1 MNTGKTLFAQLMDF
15 LPWKRF
21 HRINARRNGDHG
33 VRYFSAAEQ
42 FRVMAFAQLAYR
54 ESLRDIEICL
64 AAQSAK
70 LYHMGLSQPVK
81 RATLADANER
91 RDWRIF
97 AEFAQGLIDEARTL
111 YVDEPFGIELAG
123 SAYAFDSSTIDLCV
137 SLFPWAHYGK
147 TTTNTNTN
155 TNTNTK
161 AAVKLHTLLD
171 LRGNIPSFIHLST
184 GRMGDVRGF
193 DKLCFEPGATYIMDR
208 GYLDFARLYRLHEAK
223 AFFVT
228 RPKHNTQLRRS
239 SSLPSSTLDS
249 TQREA
254 NARVGIRSDQRI
266 RLTGKHTREH
276 YPETLRRVHLVVP
289 ETGKHL
295 VLLTNH
301 FSPPAS
307 TIAALY
313 KARWQVELFF
323 KWIKQHLRIERFY
336 GHSENAV
343 KTQIWIAV
351 SVYVLIAIIKK
362 RLNLEPTLYGL
373 LQVLSLTLF
382 EKTTLQ
388 EALQRAMHTENSPP
402 SANQLNLF

>member
-1 MNTGKTLFAQLMDF
+1 MNNGKTLFAQIMDF

-21 HRINARRNGDHG
+21 HRISARRHGDHY

-42 FRVMAFAQLAYR
+42 FRVMAFAQLACR

-64 AAQSAK
+64 SAQSAK

-97 AEFAQGLIDEARTL
+97 AEFAQCLIGEARKL
-111 YVDEPFGIELAG
+111 YVDEPFGIELKG
-123 SAYAFDSSTIDLCV
+123 SAYAFDSSTIDLCL
-137 SLFPWAHYGK
+137 SLFPWAHFGK
-147 TTTNTNTN
+147 
-155 TNTNTK
+155 TK
-161 AAVKLHTLLD
+161 AAVKLHTLLE

-184 GRMGDVRGF
+184 GRMGDVTGF
-193 DKLCFEPGATYIMDR
+193 DKLCFEPGATYILDR

-228 RPKHNTQLRRS
+228 RPKHNTLIRRS
-239 SSLPSSTLDS
+239 SAMSATRE
-249 TQREA
+249 QRVLNRA
-254 NARVGIRSDQRI
+254 AGVRSDQRI

-276 YPETLRRVHLVVP
+276 YPETLRRIHLVVP
-289 ETGKHL
+289 ETGKTL

-301 FSPPAS
+301 FALPAT

-351 SVYVLIAIIKK
+351 AVYVLIAIIKK
-362 RLNLEPTLYGL
+362 RLKLDCSLDGL

-388 EALQRAMHTENSPP
+388 KALQGATTPENHLSP
-402 SANQLNLF
+402 ANQLNLF